1 LKKCQTKKPVA
12 AAAAKAT
19 TAKVRKEAV
28 HHLPSVQEICDEIVK
43 LIEEDVFTPGERLR
57 EQDLADRF
65 GVTRGRVRE
74 VLHSLEARGFI
85 VIERMK
91 GATVA
96 RHNKRE
102 FKAIAQVRAKLVSL
116 AALRAAEDATKPE
129 RQEISKLA
137 GALAADGPDMAAQDF
152 RLATIRLV
160 FAICDAAHSDFLR
173 RIIDDVHRMPTS
185 GRALRNLIVA
195 ERSRRVYAGKRW
207 KAVADAIAKGDGVKA
222 SALVDEI
229 YESGLRAM
237 EDLVEASGS

>member
-1 LKKCQTKKPVA
+1 LKKGQTKKP
-12 AAAAKAT
+12 AAAKAVK
-19 TAKVRKEAV
+19 TAARGGDKEAA

-43 LIEEDVFTPGERLR
+43 LIEEDVFSPGERLR

-91 GATVA
+91 GAAVA
-96 RHNKRE
+96 RHDKRE
-102 FKAIAQVRAKLVSL
+102 FKAIAQVRARLVSL
-116 AALRAAEDATKPE
+116 AALRAAEDSTKPE
-129 RQEISKLA
+129 RDEIVKLA
-137 GALAADGPDMAAQDF
+137 KDLVAKGPDMSAQDF

-160 FAICDAAHSDFLR
+160 FAICDAAHSGFLR

-195 ERSRRVYAGKRW
+195 DRDRRVYAGKKW
-207 KAVADAIAKGDGVKA
+207 KSVAEAIAKGDGAKA

-229 YESGLRAM
+229 YASGLSAM
-237 EDLVEASGS
+237 EQLIEASGS

>member
-1 LKKCQTKKPVA
+1 MKKGQTKKPAA
-12 AAAAKAT
+12 AAAAKAAAT
-19 TAKVRKEAV
+19 KASKEEP

-43 LIEEDVFTPGERLR
+43 LIEDETFVPGERLR

-65 GVTRGRVRE
+65 GVTRGRIRE

-91 GATVA
+91 GAAVA
-96 RHNKRE
+96 RHDKSE

-116 AALRAAEDATKPE
+116 AALRAAEDASKPE
-129 RQEISKLA
+129 RDEIVKLA
-137 GALAADGPDMAAQDF
+137 KDLVAGGPDMSAQDF
-152 RLATIRLV
+152 RLATIHLV
-160 FAICDAAHSDFLR
+160 FAICDAAHSGFLR

-195 ERSRRVYAGKRW
+195 DRDRRVYASKKW
-207 KAVADAIAKGDGVKA
+207 KSVADAIAKGDGVKA

-229 YESGLRAM
+229 YESGLKAM
-237 EDLVEASGS
+237 EQLVEASGS